1 MTTKMLKLLAEM
13 WRRGMTSAEMARA
26 AGINEWTMW
35 TYIRRHRSL
44 FPNRKHHADWWR
56 ERLAEVEGL
65 PSRQAAARLGCS
77 YEAVCYWR
85 RRLDDGTR

>member
-1 MTTKMLKLLAEM
+1 MRTGELMAISASWRAGLPVSEIAE
-13 WRRGMTSAEMARA
+13 AH
-26 AGINEWTMW
+26 GINEWTLW
-35 TYIRRHRSL
+35 TFIRRHRQL
-44 FPNRKHHADWWR
+44 FPNRRHHADWWR
-56 ERLAEVEGL
+56 GRLAEVEGL